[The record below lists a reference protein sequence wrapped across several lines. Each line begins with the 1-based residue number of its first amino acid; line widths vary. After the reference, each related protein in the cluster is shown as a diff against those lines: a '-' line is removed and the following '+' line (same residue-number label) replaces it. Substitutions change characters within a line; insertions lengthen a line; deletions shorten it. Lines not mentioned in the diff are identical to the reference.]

1 MGEERSEG
9 EKGEEEGE
17 RERAAGAEEE
27 VPEVPSP
34 AVRPGEGRGE
44 GWLREREASRAEPAR
59 CYEEKD
65 QSSDQSSE
73 TIWGTSSIRSRI
85 GWISSTRVWGI
96 RNL

>member
-44 GWLREREASRAEPAR
+44 G
-59 CYEEKD
+59 
-65 QSSDQSSE
+65 
-73 TIWGTSSIRSRI
+73 
-85 GWISSTRVWGI
+85 
-96 RNL
+96 